1 VQAFLRLSR
10 GTQGRSAKGLGEVD
24 GVVLRKGSRYYRTA
38 NPFTYDAERVARV
51 LAQRRLELTQM
62 REYLDLDDCLMEFV
76 SRALDDPEAHACGRC
91 ASCCGPLL
99 PSDVD
104 LTIVQEAVDF
114 LRRASLAIEPR
125 KQVPFTLAFNGKA
138 RIPGE
143 LRSERGVALCQYGD
157 AGWGRHVKSGK
168 YEQGQFSDELVAA
181 SAALIGETW
190 GADDEWWVCAVPSLR
205 HPTLVSDF
213 AERLARALTLPFRAA
228 VVKVRET
235 TPQKELLNSAHLAG
249 NVAAAFAADPTLVAS
264 GPVIL
269 VDDVVDSRWT
279 MTWCGIRLRQAGAGP
294 VYPFALADAQGAG
307 R

>member
-1 VQAFLRLSR
+1 
-10 GTQGRSAKGLGEVD
+10 
-24 GVVLRKGSRYYRTA
+24 
-38 NPFTYDAERVARV
+38 
-51 LAQRRLELTQM
+51 M
-62 REYLDLDDCLMEFV
+62 
-76 SRALDDPEAHACGRC
+76 
-91 ASCCGPLL
+91 
-99 PSDVD
+99 
-104 LTIVQEAVDF
+104 
-114 LRRASLAIEPR
+114 
-125 KQVPFTLAFNGKA
+125 
-138 RIPGE
+138 
-143 LRSERGVALCQYGD
+143 
-157 AGWGRHVKSGK
+157 KSGK

-181 SAALIGETW
+181 SAALIEETW
-190 GADDEWWVCAVPSLR
+190 DANDEWWVCAVPSLR

-213 AERLARALTLPFRAA
+213 AERLAGALTLPFRAA